1 MDVAEL
7 STVLVWGATTTY
19 AIALVAFALDM
30 ARRAEVLGRAREE
43 ARLAAEAEGVPAP
56 RAGLLAMRRGGSV
69 VIDRPG
75 TVSGPGGYRP
85 GKALSIAM
93 STTVLAV
100 ALQVVGTV
108 LRGIAAGRVPWANLY
123 EFTLIATLAA
133 VVTFLALNLRRDV
146 RFLGVL
152 VIGLVTIAL
161 GVGLTAFYVPAA
173 GVEPALQ
180 SYWLVIHVSIAT
192 IASGLFAV
200 SAAASVLQ
208 LLKDSWENAS
218 PALAHRRWALLDS
231 LPSARAL
238 EALAFRVTAVGFVLW
253 TFTVVTGAVWAET
266 AWARYWGW
274 DPKEVWSFVVW
285 VVYAAYLHARTTRGW
300 SGRRASWFVLV
311 GFATVV
317 FNFTAVNLLLQGKH
331 SYSGLTTGS

>member
-19 AIALVAFALDM
+19 AIALVAFALDV

-43 ARLAAEAEGVPAP
+43 ARLVAEGAPAP
-56 RAGLLAMRRGGSV
+56 RGGLLPLRRGGSV
-69 VIDRPG
+69 VLDRPG
-75 TVSGPGGYRP
+75 TVNGPGGYRP

-133 VVTFLALNLRRDV
+133 VVTFLVLNLRRDV

-152 VIGLVTIAL
+152 VIGVVTIAL

-253 TFTVVTGAVWAET
+253 TFTVITGAVWAET

-300 SGRRASWFVLV
+300 SGRRASWFVLA
-311 GFATVV
+311 GFATLL